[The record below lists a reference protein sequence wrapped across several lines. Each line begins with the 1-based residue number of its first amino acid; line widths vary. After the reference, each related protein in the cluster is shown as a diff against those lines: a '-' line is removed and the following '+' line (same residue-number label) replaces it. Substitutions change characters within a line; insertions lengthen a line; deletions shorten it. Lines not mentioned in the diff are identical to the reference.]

1 MVTLTP
7 RQQDALRFI
16 AGFKESLGISPSLR
30 EIADGLGLRGQS
42 VFTADW
48 LVRSLEERGAIRTSA
63 NLGRSIEVLAPI
75 AIPRAPDGD
84 PLHFIR
90 IGGQD

>member
-1 MVTLTP
+1 MIGLTP

-16 AGFKESLGISPSLR
+16 TGFKESLGIAPTLR
-30 EIADGLGLRGQS
+30 EIAEGLGLEGKT

-48 LVRSLEERGAIRTSA
+48 LVRSLEDRGAIRTSA
-63 NLGRSIEVLAPI
+63 SFGRSIEVVAPI
-75 AIPRAPDGD
+75 AIPRAPDGE
-84 PLHFIR
+84 PLHFVR

>member
-1 MVTLTP
+1 MMTLTP

-16 AGFKESLGISPSLR
+16 AGFRESLGVAPTLR
-30 EIADGLGLRGQS
+30 EIAEGIGLTGQS

-48 LVRSLEERGAIRTSA
+48 LVRSLEERGAIRTEA
-63 NLGRSIEVLAPI
+63 NRGRGIEVITPI
-75 AIPRAPDGD
+75 AIPRAPDGE
-84 PLHFIR
+84 PLRFIR

>member
-16 AGFKESLGISPSLR
+16 TGFKESLGIAPTLA
-30 EIADGLGLRGQS
+30 EIAAGLGLTGRGT
-42 VFTADW
+42 FTADW
-48 LVRSLEERGAIRTSA
+48 LVRSLEERGAIRTEP
-63 NLGRSIEVLAPI
+63 NLGRAIEVLAPI
-75 AIPRAPDGD
+75 AIPRAPDGE
-84 PLHFIR
+84 PLRFIR

>member
-1 MVTLTP
+1 MIGLTP

-16 AGFKESLGISPSLR
+16 AGFKESLGITPTLR
-30 EIADGLGLRGQS
+30 EIADGLGLTGKTT
-42 VFTADW
+42 FTADW
-48 LVRSLEERGAIRTSA
+48 LVRSLEERGAIRTTA
-63 NLGRSIEVLAPI
+63 NLGRSIEVVAPI
-75 AIPRAPDGD
+75 AIPRAPDGE

>member
-16 AGFKESLGISPSLR
+16 AGFRESLGIAPTLR
-30 EIADGLGLRGQS
+30 EIHEGLGLTGKS
-42 VFTADW
+42 VFTAAW
-48 LVRSLEERGAIRTSA
+48 LVRSLVERGAIRVTDDIDR
-63 NLGRSIEVLAPI
+63 GIEVLAPVTV
-75 AIPRAPDGD
+75 PRAPDGE
-84 PLHFIR
+84 PLRFIP